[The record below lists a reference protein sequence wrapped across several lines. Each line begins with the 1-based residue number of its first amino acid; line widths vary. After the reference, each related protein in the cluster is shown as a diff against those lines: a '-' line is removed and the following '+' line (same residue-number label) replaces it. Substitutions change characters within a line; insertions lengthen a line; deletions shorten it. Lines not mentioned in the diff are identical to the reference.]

1 MANRRV
7 RQEST
12 LRVEY
17 LRKQQ
22 IDRYEWELARVLRLR
37 QVVTCG
43 EHFDDEFE
51 VVGERGIL
59 FLIEVDLDDNMLQL
73 GGADNVQK

>member
-1 MANRRV
+1 M
-7 RQEST
+7 
-12 LRVEY
+12 RVEY

-22 IDRYEWELARVLRLR
+22 VDRDERELARVLRLR
-37 QVVTCG
+37 QIVTRG
-43 EHFDDEFE
+43 EHFHDEFE

-73 GGADNVQK
+73 GGADNMQK